1 MVPVEDRIDSLPLG
15 GSTSIWTF
23 IFKSLHR
30 NTDIP
35 VKARQKQRQSAKRTE
50 EVKLLM
56 KRCWFGQGLA
66 MKHEKDFYY
75 SDYLV

>member
-1 MVPVEDRIDSLPLG
+1 MMPVEDRIDSLPLG

-23 IFKSLHR
+23 IFKLLHR
-30 NTDIP
+30 NNDIP
-35 VKARQKQRQSAKRTE
+35 VKARQKHRQSTKMTE

-75 SDYLV
+75 FDN